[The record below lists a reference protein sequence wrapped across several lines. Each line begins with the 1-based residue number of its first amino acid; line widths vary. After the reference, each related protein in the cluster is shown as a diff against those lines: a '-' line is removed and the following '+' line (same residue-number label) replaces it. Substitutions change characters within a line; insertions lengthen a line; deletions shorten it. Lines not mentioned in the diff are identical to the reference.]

1 MMKVN
6 HIYTAYVSWNNSGK
20 RRPVLIYKDTK
31 YTVVVF
37 KITSKYKNK
46 SAQIRKFYYP
56 IKYWR
61 EAGLRLPSYIDT
73 YTKEELSKR
82 NISFKYVGK
91 LKIEDMLGLASYVR
105 NIKSL

>member
-37 KITSKYKNK
+37 KITSKYKKGLSRNPE
-46 SAQIRKFYYP
+46 SA
-56 IKYWR
+56 
-61 EAGLRLPSYIDT
+61 
-73 YTKEELSKR
+73 
-82 NISFKYVGK
+82 
-91 LKIEDMLGLASYVR
+91 
-105 NIKSL
+105 